1 MPETQNAS
9 KKIAFL
15 QGNEAC
21 AVGAIHA
28 GVTFFAGYPITPS
41 SEIAA
46 VMALKLPQ
54 IGGFFAQ
61 MEDEIAAMGA
71 IIGAAMTGQKTM
83 TATSGPGFSL
93 KQENIGYACLCEIP
107 CIVVNVMRGGP
118 STGLPTELSQGDVQ
132 QARWGTHGD
141 HPIIALA
148 PSNVNETYEYTIK
161 AVSLAE
167 KYRTPVIIL
176 LDEVLA
182 HTRESV
188 QMPPI
193 EKIRAGVFNR
203 VGPQV
208 PPPEFKPYDTAY
220 GDVPPMAAYGT
231 GYRFHTT
238 GLIHDENG
246 FPTATGSEITAL
258 LDRLNRKIVS
268 DDPELTFYREF
279 FTGDMTELV
288 ISYGTAARVAKRV
301 VSLAQRSGRKIG
313 MLQLITLWPSPDKA
327 IRKLLR
333 KVKKVWVVEH
343 NQGQYIREIERL
355 APEGVKVKL
364 ISRIDGKL
372 ITPEQIREA
381 L

>member
-1 MPETQNAS
+1 MSETNG
-9 KKIAFL
+9 KRIAFL

-21 AVGAIHA
+21 AVAAIQA

-61 MEDEIAAMGA
+61 MEDEIGAMGA

-93 KQENIGYACLCEIP
+93 KQENIGYAALTEVP
-107 CIVVNVMRGGP
+107 CIIVNVMRGGP

-148 PSNVNETYEYTIK
+148 PSNVGETYEYTIK

-167 KYRTPVIIL
+167 RYRTPVIIL

-188 QMPPI
+188 TMPPLD
-193 EKIRAGVFNR
+193 KIRTKVFQR

-208 PPPEFKPYDTAY
+208 PPSDFKPYDTAY
-220 GDVPPMAAYGT
+220 GDIPPMAAYGT

-246 FPTATGSEITAL
+246 FPTSTGSEITAL
-258 LDRLNRKIVS
+258 LERLNRKIVS
-268 DDPELTFYREF
+268 DDPELTFFREF
-279 FTGDMTELV
+279 YTSDMTELV

-301 VSLAQRSGRKIG
+301 VATAQRAGRKIG
-313 MLQLITLWPSPDKA
+313 MLQLITLWPSPDKEL
-327 IRKLLR
+327 RKLLK
-333 KVKKVWVVEH
+333 KVKKVYVVEH
-343 NQGQYIREIERL
+343 NQGQYLREVERL

-364 ISRIDGKL
+364 IKRIDGKL
-372 ITPEQIREA
+372 ITPDEIREA